1 MRALF
6 KASILFCF
14 IGLGLLLIYIFAMLN
29 WSYAEGE
36 RAGYIQKF
44 SKKGWVCKTWE
55 GELALVSVPGTIAEK
70 FYFTVRDEDTAGK
83 INANLG
89 RKVALKY
96 EQHVGLP
103 SDCFGETSYFITA
116 VIPLD

>member
-44 SKKGWVCKTWE
+44 
-55 GELALVSVPGTIAEK
+55 
-70 FYFTVRDEDTAGK
+70 FTYMDGAIGK
-83 INANLG
+83 NKN
-89 RKVALKY
+89 R
-96 EQHVGLP
+96 
-103 SDCFGETSYFITA
+103 TS
-116 VIPLD
+116 PHPKL